1 MLLVSFV
8 RLHWQMQGLE
18 WGFTPKF
25 SLKSFTTYI
34 YLLNIRLFIMIF
46 GLFYGFSFLFHSSI
60 CPYLC
65 QYPGPHRW
73 LSGKE
78 FTCQCRSH
86 RRCQF
91 NPGVRK
97 IPWKRKRQPTPV
109 FLPGE
114 SHGQRSLEG
123 YSPQG
128 HKESDTRE
136 HALCQ
141 YHTVFITEA
150 L

>member
-8 RLHWQMQGLE
+8 RLHWETQGLE

-25 SLKSFTTYI
+25 SLKSFTTY
-34 YLLNIRLFIMIF
+34 LLYIRLFITMF
-46 GLFYGFSFLFHSSI
+46 GLFYGFSILFHSSI
-60 CPYLC
+60 CSYLC
-65 QYPGPHRW
+65 QYHGPHRW

-86 RRCQF
+86 RRCRF
-91 NPGVRK
+91 NLWVRK
-97 IPWKRKRQPTPV
+97 IPWRRKWQLTPV

-123 YSPQG
+123 YSTWG
-128 HKESDTRE
+128 HKELDTRE

-141 YHTVFITEA
+141 YHTVLITEA